1 VIFGVNWKR
10 NGIILPG
17 IHFLVFDTFGIHFR
31 NIFPQLVFL
40 TLFFLLFAFIFPNY
54 VVCVDREN
62 IDDHP
67 WLAEY
72 TAEKV
77 CMRRSRM
84 SGVCSHVHRWI
95 TDFTIFNVFQ
105 TVLHL

>member
-1 VIFGVNWKR
+1 VISGVNWKR

-31 NIFPQLVFL
+31 NIFPHLVFL
-40 TLFFLLFAFIFPNY
+40 TLFLLLFAFIFPNY

-84 SGVCSHVHRWI
+84 SGKMFIAGSLTLLSSMSSKLCY
-95 TDFTIFNVFQ
+95 IFD
-105 TVLHL
+105 